1 VAAHFI
7 GLTGSTIKDV
17 EENKSAKLFSFRIE
31 SEWDGVFAFQTSS
44 EDDFTKF
51 MKQLKVAH
59 EWCNKPAPRMCHS
72 FPFFSSSFFRAYS
85 HPFFSSSSSFFC
97 FS

>member
-59 EWCNKPAPRMCHS
+59 EWCNKPAPRMC
-72 FPFFSSSFFRAYS
+72 PFFSFLLFFFFPCLFSSFLL
-85 HPFFSSSSSFFC
+85 FFFFFFC